1 MTKRTFLIAALAVLM
16 LTSVAA
22 AQTVVGTAHDLSG
35 TLTTGTQVCAFCHTP
50 HGSNVDAV
58 LQNNAP
64 LWNQDLPLTASYGTY
79 TSLTFDASDLAA
91 ITNSTYS
98 DSLLCMS
105 CHDGTVAPGTFY
117 NEPNPAGNASSALAI
132 TGSANMGTDLSNDHP
147 VNFTYAS
154 SVTNGDTGLVAEAS
168 IVAYLDTGAVGGK
181 VQCSSCHD
189 PHDAT
194 QDADVD
200 FMRVTLAS
208 SQLCTTCHTK

>member
-1 MTKRTFLIAALAVLM
+1 MMKKAILMATCVALCAG
-16 LTSVAA
+16 TVALG
-22 AQTVVGTAHDLSG
+22 QTVVGTAHDLSG

-58 LQNNAP
+58 LQDAAP
-64 LWNQDLPLTASYGTY
+64 LWNQDLSATASFGTY
-79 TSLTFDASDLAA
+79 TSDTFDASDLAA

-98 DSLLCMS
+98 ASLLCMS

-117 NEPNPAGNASSALAI
+117 NEPNPTGNTSSAGVI
-132 TGSANMGTDLSNDHP
+132 TSGANMGTDLSNDHP

-154 SVTNGDTGLVAEAS
+154 SVTNGDTELVAEAS
-168 IVAYLDTGAVGGK
+168 IVAYLDTGAVGGR

-189 PHDAT
+189 PHDEGP
-194 QDADVD
+194 DADVD

-208 SQLCTTCHTK
+208 SAMCTTCHLK